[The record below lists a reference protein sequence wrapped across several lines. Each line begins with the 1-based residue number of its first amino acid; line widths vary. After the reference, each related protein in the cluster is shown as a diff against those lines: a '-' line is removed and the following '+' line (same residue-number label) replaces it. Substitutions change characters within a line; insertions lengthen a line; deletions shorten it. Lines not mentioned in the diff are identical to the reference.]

1 MNNKNQYRVVID
13 EVTEEDIGVVVIDMD
28 KWKGDHYII
37 DPDGDERK
45 KYKYRVI
52 DAAKYDTVIAF
63 ETHPI
68 FEVNYKPIHHWLG
81 DREDVLGMSFVVSLG
96 TSILCAYVM
105 SSVIMFSD
113 LAPLLKNS
121 IWYQLGYGIL
131 MISTIVGGV
140 GLGLS
145 VISNSLLK
153 ENKTKK
159 DKRIEKWLE
168 FLRASI

>member
-13 EVTEEDIGVVVIDMD
+13 EVTDEDIGVVVIDMD
-28 KWKGDHYII
+28 KWKGDHYIV

-68 FEVNYKPIHHWLG
+68 FEVNYKPIHHWFS
-81 DREDVLGMSFVVSLG
+81 DREDHFGMTTVIAIG
-96 TSILCAYVM
+96 ASILCAYVM

-131 MISTIVGGV
+131 MLSTIVGLV
-140 GLGLS
+140 GLGLCTLAS
-145 VISNSLLK
+145 SILK
-153 ENKTKK
+153 DNKTKK
-159 DKRIEKWLE
+159 DKRIELWLE
-168 FLRASI
+168 FLRKSI